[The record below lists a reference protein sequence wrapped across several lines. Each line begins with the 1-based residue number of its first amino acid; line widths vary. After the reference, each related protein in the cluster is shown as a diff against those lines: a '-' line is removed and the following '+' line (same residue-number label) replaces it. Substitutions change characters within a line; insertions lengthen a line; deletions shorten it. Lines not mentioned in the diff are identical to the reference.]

1 MEWIWPLV
9 ATFPTADGVAVQR
22 RLWPSFLGRVS
33 AKPHGQGKL
42 SPAIGSAV
50 LPQLISKGHLPA
62 SKRATA
68 SSMLRAVLV
77 RLGDAPSP
85 AYS

>member
-9 ATFPTADGVAVQR
+9 AAFPTADGVAVQR

-33 AKPHGQGKL
+33 AKPHGQRKL

-50 LPQLISKGHLPA
+50 LPQLIGKGHLPA

-77 RLGDAPSP
+77 RLGDAPS
-85 AYS
+85 AA